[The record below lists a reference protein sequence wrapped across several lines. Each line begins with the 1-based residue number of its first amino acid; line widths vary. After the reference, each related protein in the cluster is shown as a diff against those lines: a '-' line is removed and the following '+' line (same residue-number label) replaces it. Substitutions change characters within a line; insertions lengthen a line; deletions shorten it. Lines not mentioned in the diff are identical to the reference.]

1 MDRLFSFFFKYKS
14 SIFSKGQ
21 LELSSRPSLTLALI
35 ILLII
40 CALIYFLY
48 FRPGTKLDSV
58 PRISLAAL
66 RTALIAVLALIL
78 MRPSLVVSS
87 VIPKA
92 NTLAVVADDSR
103 SMQINDEGTITRLQA
118 VKDLL
123 KADSK
128 FSKGVEEKFKTNLYK
143 FSSDATR
150 LKESEELKAEG
161 SSSDIAGTLQQ
172 VVKDASGTGLAAVV
186 LI

>member
-1 MDRLFSFFFKYKS
+1 MDQLFSFFFKYKP

-21 LELSSRPSLTLALI
+21 LELSSRPSLMVALI

-48 FRPGTKLDSV
+48 FRTSTKLDSL

-66 RTALIAVLALIL
+66 RTALLAVLALIL

-92 NTLAVVADDSR
+92 NTLAVIADDSR
-103 SMQINDEGTITRLQA
+103 SMQINDEG
-118 VKDLL
+118 
-123 KADSK
+123 
-128 FSKGVEEKFKTNLYK
+128 KTHAAA
-143 FSSDATR
+143 SSQR
-150 LKESEELKAEG
+150 FIEG
-161 SSSDIAGTLQQ
+161 
-172 VVKDASGTGLAAVV
+172 
-186 LI
+186 